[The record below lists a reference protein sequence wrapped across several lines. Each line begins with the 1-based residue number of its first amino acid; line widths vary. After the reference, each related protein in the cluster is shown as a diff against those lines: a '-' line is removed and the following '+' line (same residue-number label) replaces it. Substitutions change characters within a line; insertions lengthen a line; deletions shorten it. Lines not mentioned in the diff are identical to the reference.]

1 MKKKNTLLA
10 FSILLAFILLSGGC
24 KKALEPTVT
33 EADEPKPTVTGLAIT
48 GPVSQ
53 KDPFTYVFTGQI
65 GNYKEVIWSFGDG
78 TTSYEKDVTH
88 TYLAPGI
95 YKVVLKA
102 QNTLGYWAQQEGQ
115 VIIRPEDIVNFTAE
129 AQPDGTLKLQAA
141 MPAEIQTYA
150 WYEGTL
156 TTGLPISTAASL
168 NIPMLSTVSFKQMT
182 LKIKTTK
189 GAEATYTKIV
199 TNAGVLNDVT
209 AQGASLT
216 VSNENS
222 SGPYSSEGSLKL
234 IDGSNTT
241 KFFIGGGYSSE
252 FWAQQKLR
260 TPVAVNAYVF
270 VSGNDAKERDPKNW
284 DLLGSNDG
292 LTWVILDSRADIIS
306 DVRYETRVYSFSNS
320 TAYSHYRVNIK
331 AVRSGGA
338 MQLEEWRLMST
349 L

>member
-1 MKKKNTLLA
+1 MKTKNTLTA

-33 EADEPKPTVTGLAIT
+33 EPDEPKPTVTGLAIT

-78 TTSYEKDVTH
+78 TTSYEKEATH
-88 TYLAPGI
+88 TYLAPGT

-115 VIIRPEDIVNFTAE
+115 VIIRPEDIVNFTAK
-129 AQPDGTLKLQAA
+129 AQPDGTLKLQGAMAA
-141 MPAEIQTYA
+141 EVQTYA

-168 NIPMLSTVSFKQMT
+168 IIPMLSTVSFKQMT

-199 TNAGVLNDVT
+199 TNAGVLNDIT
-209 AQGASLT
+209 AKGISLM
-216 VSNENS
+216 VSTENS
-222 SGPYSSEGSLKL
+222 SGLYSDEGSLKL
-234 IDGSNTT
+234 VDGLNTT
-241 KFFIGGGYSSE
+241 KFLIYSGYSSE
-252 FWAQQKLR
+252 FWAQQKLK

-270 VSGNDAKERDPKNW
+270 VSGNDAKDRDPKNW
-284 DLLGSNDG
+284 DFMGSNDG
-292 LTWVILDSRADIIS
+292 LTWVVLDSRADIIS
-306 DVRYETRVYSFSNS
+306 DVRTETRAYSFSNS
-320 TAYSHYRVNIK
+320 IAYNYYRVNIK
-331 AVRSGGA
+331 AIRAGTT
-338 MQLEEWRLMST
+338 MQLSEWRLMST